1 MSASSQ
7 ISPRGGDAGA
17 GTTGPT
23 TGTYA
28 VVGRSA
34 SGSLDRFVSLLRNAL
49 GRAGLS
55 EIPAADDAN
64 LVISVVDEADPK
76 PFRRR
81 SRGTFV
87 IGLYERDSHSLPEDY
102 PMLVRAL
109 ANIALCYVPGE
120 GAFFTTMERGHYG
133 DSADQGDEKLAEAVV
148 QRLLPLA
155 RSKLVIDNEFLTDL
169 EPELWK
175 GDEVTEEIIAA
186 GKRMGDLDLLPSPF
200 PIEDLL
206 NERELR
212 HVKRLY
218 GIGGL
223 SYGNLSQRK
232 DERRFWMS
240 ASGVDK
246 AALETPGR
254 DILLVSNYDHERGQI
269 VLSVP
274 PDVEPRRVSVDAI
287 EHWMIYQAHPG
298 VGAVLH
304 VHAWMEDIV
313 ATDVNYPC
321 GTEELA
327 VSVAE
332 LLAQEPN
339 PDEAV
344 IGLRNHGITVTGPS
358 LMAILDR
365 IEPKILRQIPML

>member
-1 MSASSQ
+1 
-7 ISPRGGDAGA
+7 
-17 GTTGPT
+17 
-23 TGTYA
+23 
-28 VVGRSA
+28 V
-34 SGSLDRFVSLLRNAL
+34 
-49 GRAGLS
+49 
-55 EIPAADDAN
+55 E
-64 LVISVVDEADPK
+64 
-76 PFRRR
+76 
-81 SRGTFV
+81 
-87 IGLYERDSHSLPEDY
+87 
-102 PMLVRAL
+102 
-109 ANIALCYVPGE
+109 
-120 GAFFTTMERGHYG
+120 
-133 DSADQGDEKLAEAVV
+133 
-148 QRLLPLA
+148 RLLPLA
-155 RSKLVIDNEFLTDL
+155 SSRLVIDNEFRTDL
-169 EPELWK
+169 EPELWN
-175 GDEVTEEIIAA
+175 GDEITDSIRAA
-186 GKRMGDLDLLPSPF
+186 GVRLGKLDLLPNPF

-206 NERELR
+206 TERELR

-223 SYGNLSQRK
+223 SYGNLSARK

-246 AALETPGR
+246 SRLEAPGR
-254 DILLVSNYDHERGQI
+254 DILLVSDYDSENGRM

-274 PDVEPRRVSVDAI
+274 PNVEPRRVSVDAI

-304 VHAWMEDIV
+304 VHAWMEDIA

-332 LLAQEPN
+332 LLAAEPN

-365 IEPKILRQIPML
+365 IEPDILRQIPML

>member
-7 ISPRGGDAGA
+7 ISPRGGNAGA
-17 GTTGPT
+17 GTNDQT
-23 TGTYA
+23 TASFA
-28 VVGRSA
+28 VVGRLA
-34 SGSLDRFVSLLRNAL
+34 TGSLERFVRLLRNAL
-49 GRAGLS
+49 GRAGLF
-55 EIPAADDAN
+55 ETDDAN
-64 LVISVVDEADPK
+64 AADLVINVVDVDDPK

-87 IGLYERDSHSLPEDY
+87 VGLYERDSHSLPEDY

-120 GAFFTTMERGHYG
+120 GAWFTTMERGHYG
-133 DSADQGDEKLAEAVV
+133 DAAEQSEEALADAVV

-155 RSKLVIDNEFLTDL
+155 RARLVIDNEFVTDL
-169 EPELWK
+169 EPELWE
-175 GDEVTEEIIAA
+175 GDDVTAEVIEA
-186 GKRMGDLDLLPSPF
+186 GARLGDLDLLPSPF

-232 DERRFWMS
+232 DEQRFWMS

-246 AALETPGR
+246 SKLETPGR
-254 DILLVSNYDHERGQI
+254 DILLVANYDQAKGRI

-274 PDVEPRRVSVDAI
+274 PGVEPRRVSVDAI

-298 VGAVLH
+298 VGAILH
-304 VHAWMEDIV
+304 VHAWMEGIP

-327 VSVAE
+327 ASVAE
-332 LLAQEPN
+332 LLAAEPN
-339 PDEAV
+339 PNEAA

-365 IEPKILRQIPML
+365 IEPRILRQVPMM

>member
-1 MSASSQ
+1 MG
-7 ISPRGGDAGA
+7 RL
-17 GTTGPT
+17 PT
-23 TGTYA
+23 
-28 VVGRSA
+28 
-34 SGSLDRFVSLLRNAL
+34 GSLERFVSLLRNAL

-55 EIPAADDAN
+55 ETDDAN
-64 LVISVVDEADPK
+64 EADLVINVVEEDNAK

-87 IGLYERDSHSLPEDY
+87 VGLYERESHSLPEDY

-109 ANIALCYVPGE
+109 ANIALCYVPDE
-120 GAFFTTMERGHYG
+120 GAWFTTMERGHYG
-133 DSADQGDEKLAEAVV
+133 DTAEDGDEALAAKVV
-148 QRLLPLA
+148 ERLLPLA
-155 RSKLVIDNEFLTDL
+155 RSRLVIDNEFVTDL
-169 EPELWK
+169 EPDLWG

-186 GKRMGDLDLLPSPF
+186 GVRLGDLDLLPSPF

-232 DERRFWMS
+232 DAVRFWMS

-246 AALETPGR
+246 SKLETPGR
-254 DILLVSNYDHERGQI
+254 DILLVSNYDQEHGRI

-274 PDVEPRRVSVDAI
+274 PAVEPRRVSVDAI
-287 EHWMIYQAHPG
+287 EHWMVYQAHPG
-298 VGAVLH
+298 VGAILH

-327 VSVAE
+327 TSVAE
-332 LLAQEPN
+332 LLAAEPN
-339 PDEAV
+339 PNEAV

-365 IEPKILRQIPML
+365 IEPRILRQVPMM

>member
-1 MSASSQ
+1 MSAPSHAATTSD
-7 ISPRGGDAGA
+7 GKGA
-17 GTTGPT
+17 AEASF
-23 TGTYA
+23 A
-28 VVGRSA
+28 VVGAAKSPDLA
-34 SGSLDRFVSLLRNAL
+34 RFIDLLRAAL
-49 GRAGLS
+49 GRAHVG
-55 EIPAADDAN
+55 ETPAADEAD
-64 LVISVVDEADPK
+64 LVINVVDEDDAK
-76 PFRRR
+76 PFRRK

-87 IGLYERDSHSLPEDY
+87 VGLYERDSHSLPEDY

-120 GAFFTTMERGHYG
+120 GAWFTTMERGHYG
-133 DSADQGDEKLAEAVV
+133 DTADRGEEALAEAVV
-148 QRLLPLA
+148 ERLLPLA
-155 RSKLVIDNEFLTDL
+155 RSKLVIDNEFVTDL
-169 EPELWK
+169 EPELWE

-186 GKRMGDLDLLPSPF
+186 GARLGDLDLLPSPF

-246 AALETPGR
+246 SALETPGR
-254 DILLVSNYDHERGQI
+254 DILLVSNYDHENGRI

-274 PDVEPRRVSVDAI
+274 PKVEPRRVSVDAI

-304 VHAWMEDIV
+304 VHAWMRDIA

-327 VSVAE
+327 QSVAD
-332 LLAQEPN
+332 LLAAEPS

-358 LMAILDR
+358 LMKILDR
-365 IEPKILRQIPML
+365 IEPDILRQIPML

>member
-1 MSASSQ
+1 MSATSR
-7 ISPRGGDAGA
+7 ISPR
-17 GTTGPT
+17 PT
-23 TGTYA
+23 TGTATFA
-28 VVGRSA
+28 VVGRA
-34 SGSLDRFVSLLRNAL
+34 KTAPLGRFVSLLRNAL
-49 GRAGLS
+49 GRAGLV
-55 EIPAADDAN
+55 EIADGNAAD
-64 LVISVVDEADPK
+64 LVINVVDEDDPK

-87 IGLYERDSHSLPEDY
+87 VGLYERDSHSLPEDY

-120 GAFFTTMERGHYG
+120 GAWFTTMERGHYG
-133 DSADQGDEKLAEAVV
+133 DTAEQGDEALAEAVV

-232 DERRFWMS
+232 DAVRFWMS

-274 PDVEPRRVSVDAI
+274 SDVEPRRVSVDAI

-298 VGAVLH
+298 VGAILH
-304 VHAWMEDIV
+304 VHAWMKDIA

-327 VSVAE
+327 ESVAD
-332 LLAQEPN
+332 LLAAEPN

-358 LMAILDR
+358 LMTILDR
-365 IEPKILRQIPML
+365 IEPDILRQIPML

>member
-1 MSASSQ
+1 MSTKSEA
-7 ISPRGGDAGA
+7 SPRGGGNGA
-17 GTTGPT
+17 GSPGAATGSF
-23 TGTYA
+23 A
-28 VVGRSA
+28 VVGHA
-34 SGSLDRFVSLLRNAL
+34 TDGSLGRFVGLVRSSL
-49 GRAGLS
+49 GQAGLAETNDANS
-55 EIPAADDAN
+55 ADLVINVVDADDA
-64 LVISVVDEADPK
+64 K
-76 PFRRR
+76 PFRRK

-87 IGLYERDSHSLPEDY
+87 VGLYERESHSLPEDY

-109 ANIALCYVPGE
+109 ANIALCYVPGQ
-120 GAFFTTMERGHYG
+120 GAWFTTMERGHYG
-133 DSADQGDEKLAEAVV
+133 DTAEHGDEALAEAVV

-155 RSKLVIDNEFLTDL
+155 RSRLVIDNEFLTDL
-169 EPELWK
+169 EPELWE
-175 GDEVTEEIIAA
+175 GDEVTEEIAAA
-186 GKRMGDLDLLPSPF
+186 GARLGDLDLLPSPF

-232 DERRFWMS
+232 DARRFWMS

-246 AALETPGR
+246 SKLETPGR
-254 DILLVSNYDHERGQI
+254 DILLVSNYDHEHGRI

-274 PDVEPRRVSVDAI
+274 PAVEPRRVSVDAI

-298 VGAVLH
+298 VGAILH
-304 VHAWMEDIV
+304 VHAWMEDIA

-332 LLAQEPN
+332 LLAAEPN
-339 PDEAV
+339 PNEAV
-344 IGLRNHGITVTGPS
+344 IGLRNHGITVTGPG

-365 IEPKILRQIPML
+365 IEPRILRQIPMM

>member
-1 MSASSQ
+1 VSTDSRISSREHEDGSSTTESTTASF
-7 ISPRGGDAGA
+7 
-17 GTTGPT
+17 
-23 TGTYA
+23 A
-28 VVGRSA
+28 VVGHSTT
-34 SGSLDRFVSLLRNAL
+34 GSLDRLVSLLRNAL
-49 GRAGLS
+49 GRAGLV
-55 EIPAADDAN
+55 EVADGNAADLVIN
-64 LVISVVDEADPK
+64 LVDEGDPK

-87 IGLYERDSHSLPEDY
+87 VGLYERTSHSLAEDY

-120 GAFFTTMERGHYG
+120 GAWFTTMERGHYG
-133 DSADQGDEKLAEAVV
+133 DGAEQGEEALADAVV

-155 RSKLVIDNEFLTDL
+155 RSRLVIDNEFVTDL
-169 EPELWK
+169 EPELWD

-186 GKRMGDLDLLPSPF
+186 GARLGDLDLLPSPF

-206 NERELR
+206 SERELR

-246 AALETPGR
+246 SHLEMPGR
-254 DILLVSNYDHERGQI
+254 DILLVSNYDHDNGRI

-274 PDVEPRRVSVDAI
+274 PEVEPRRVSVDAI

-304 VHAWMEDIV
+304 VHAWMEDIP

-332 LLAQEPN
+332 LLAAEPN
-339 PDEAV
+339 PNEAV

-358 LMAILDR
+358 LMRILDR
-365 IEPKILRQIPML
+365 IEPKILRQVPMM

>member
-1 MSASSQ
+1 MSATSR
-7 ISPRGGDAGA
+7 ISPR
-17 GTTGPT
+17 PT
-23 TGTYA
+23 TGTATFA
-28 VVGRSA
+28 VVGRA
-34 SGSLDRFVSLLRNAL
+34 KTEPLARFVETLREAL
-49 GRAGLS
+49 GRAELTESDDGNT
-55 EIPAADDAN
+55 AD
-64 LVISVVDEADPK
+64 LVINVVDEANPK

-87 IGLYERDSHSLPEDY
+87 VGVYERESHSLPEDY

-120 GAFFTTMERGHYG
+120 GAWFTTMERGHYG
-133 DSADQGDEKLAEAVV
+133 DGAEAGDDALADAVV

-155 RSKLVIDNEFLTDL
+155 RSKLVIDNEFVTDL
-169 EPELWK
+169 EPELWR
-175 GDEVTEEIIAA
+175 GDENTEEIIAA
-186 GKRMGDLDLLPSPF
+186 GARLGDLDLLPSPF

-232 DERRFWMS
+232 DAVRFWMS

-254 DILLVSNYDHERGQI
+254 DILLVSNYDHE
-269 VLSVP
+269 
-274 PDVEPRRVSVDAI
+274 
-287 EHWMIYQAHPG
+287 HWLIYQAHPG

-332 LLAQEPN
+332 LLAQEPD

-358 LMAILDR
+358 LLRILDR
-365 IEPKILRQIPML
+365 IEPTILRQIPML

>member
-1 MSASSQ
+1 M
-7 ISPRGGDAGA
+7 
-17 GTTGPT
+17 
-23 TGTYA
+23 
-28 VVGRSA
+28 
-34 SGSLDRFVSLLRNAL
+34 
-49 GRAGLS
+49 
-55 EIPAADDAN
+55 
-64 LVISVVDEADPK
+64 
-76 PFRRR
+76 
-81 SRGTFV
+81 
-87 IGLYERDSHSLPEDY
+87 
-102 PMLVRAL
+102 
-109 ANIALCYVPGE
+109 
-120 GAFFTTMERGHYG
+120 
-133 DSADQGDEKLAEAVV
+133 
-148 QRLLPLA
+148 LPLA

-232 DERRFWMS
+232 DAVRFWMS

-254 DILLVSNYDHERGQI
+254 DILLVSNYDHEHGQI

-327 VSVAE
+327 ISVAE
-332 LLAQEPN
+332 LLAQEPD
-339 PDEAV
+339 PDNAV

>member
-1 MSASSQ
+1 MSAPSHVTSA
-7 ISPRGGDAGA
+7 SNGKGAAGA
-17 GTTGPT
+17 TF
-23 TGTYA
+23 A
-28 VVGRSA
+28 VVGDA
-34 SGSLDRFVSLLRNAL
+34 PTPDLARFVELLRGAL
-49 GRAGLS
+49 GRAHVG
-55 EIPAADDAN
+55 ETPTADDAD
-64 LVISVVDEADPK
+64 LVINVVDEENAK
-76 PFRRR
+76 PFRRK

-87 IGLYERDSHSLPEDY
+87 VGLYERESHSLPEDY

-120 GAFFTTMERGHYG
+120 GAWFTTMERGHYG
-133 DSADQGDEKLAEAVV
+133 DTAEQGEESLAEAVV

-155 RSKLVIDNEFLTDL
+155 RSRLVIDNEFVTDL
-169 EPELWK
+169 EPELWA
-175 GDEVTEEIIAA
+175 GDENTEELIAA
-186 GKRMGDLDLLPSPF
+186 GARLGDLDLLPSPF

-232 DERRFWMS
+232 DARRFWMS

-246 AALETPGR
+246 SALETPGR
-254 DILLVSNYDHERGQI
+254 DILLVSNYDHDNGRI

-274 PDVEPRRVSVDAI
+274 PNVEPRRVSVDAI

-298 VGAVLH
+298 VGAILH
-304 VHAWMEDIV
+304 VHAWMKDIA

-332 LLAQEPN
+332 LLAAEPN

-344 IGLRNHGITVTGPS
+344 IGLRNHGITATGETLS
-358 LMAILDR
+358 EILDR
-365 IEPKILRQIPML
+365 IESSILRQVPMT